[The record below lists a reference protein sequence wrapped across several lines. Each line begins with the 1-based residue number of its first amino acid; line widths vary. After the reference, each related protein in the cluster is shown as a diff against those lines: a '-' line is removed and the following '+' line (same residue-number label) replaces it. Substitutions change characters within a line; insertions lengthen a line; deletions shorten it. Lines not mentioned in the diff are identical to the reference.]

1 MNCKITRNA
10 AKVLRLE
17 LDKPE
22 NAELT
27 LKVFVTHSHG
37 DHAHYGMDLA
47 KPTEQDEVVTTDKDI
62 DVILTKDDSFL
73 DGVKIDDNQ
82 LALDAFR
89 EVGPGNHFFGSQHT
103 LANYETAFWDSEI
116 ADNENYEKWEAAGSQ
131 DAAVR
136 ANRRW
141 KKVLADYVEPP
152 LDQGIDDEL
161 KDFIGRKKAG
171 MQDSWY

>member
-62 DVILTKDDSFL
+62 DVILAKDDSFL
-73 DGVKIDDNQ
+73 DGVKIDYLYFPQEGFVITN
-82 LALDAFR
+82 
-89 EVGPGNHFFGSQHT
+89 PSKGNHGDH
-103 LANYETAFWDSEI
+103 
-116 ADNENYEKWEAAGSQ
+116 
-131 DAAVR
+131 
-136 ANRRW
+136 
-141 KKVLADYVEPP
+141 
-152 LDQGIDDEL
+152 
-161 KDFIGRKKAG
+161 
-171 MQDSWY
+171 